1 MRLQMAYLFFARFP
15 DAFVGS
21 RQALLVG

>member
-1 MRLQMAYLFFARFP
+1 MRLQMAYLFFVRFP
-15 DAFVGS
+15 DAFDGS